1 MPADTASS
9 SPLRPRGRRD
19 RRRLE
24 GLRAIV
30 TGASSGVGRAVAVE
44 LHRRGARVLATA
56 RRGDRLEA
64 LAASAAPLAPPL
76 LHETGDITSDP
87 FRRRLVATAVE
98 RLGGIDV
105 VVAAAGSGAIGA
117 FRDATP
123 DTLARIMDLDFVAPV
138 ELVRLCLPHLLESPD
153 PCIAFIGSILAYH
166 PLPLHAE
173 YCAAKSSLRSFAG
186 AIRQELAEDGVDV
199 LLVSLGP
206 TASEFWDNL
215 LTGSR
220 PAWSRGRPLTADHA
234 AAMIVRALEDR
245 RRELLPGWRAQG
257 FAWAARFLPGLI
269 DAITGRGLR
278 RDRDTGHAAAGKRT
292 S

>member
-1 MPADTASS
+1 MPADTAS
-9 SPLRPRGRRD
+9 PFPPRLRERRGP
-19 RRRLE
+19 RRLE

-64 LAASAAPLAPPL
+64 LAATVAASDPPL
-76 LHETGDITSDP
+76 FHDAGDITSDP

-98 RLGGIDV
+98 QLGGIDV
-105 VVAAAGSGAIGA
+105 VVAAAGSGAIGS
-117 FRDATP
+117 FRDAAP
-123 DTLARIMDLDFVAPV
+123 DTLTRIMDVDFVAPV
-138 ELVRLCLPHLLESPD
+138 ELARLCLPHLLRSPD

-173 YCAAKSSLRSFAG
+173 YCAAKSGLRAFAG
-186 AIRQELAEDGVDV
+186 AIRQELAADGVDV

-206 TASEFWDNL
+206 TASEFWDTL
-215 LTGSR
+215 LTGAR
-220 PAWSRGRPLTADHA
+220 PAWSRGRPLTAARA
-234 AAMIVRALEDR
+234 AALIVRAVEHR
-245 RRELLPGWRAQG
+245 QRELLPGWRARG

-269 DAITGRGLR
+269 DAVTARGLR
-278 RDRDTGHAAAGKRT
+278 RDRGTGHAAAEKST
-292 S
+292 T